1 MDNSLI
7 TIIIAL
13 LLLFFQ
19 VFTEKKRKEA
29 KRQAALKKRE
39 PLPDQQNIA
48 TESSSPFDFIYES
61 LLKEP
66 PKETAKSTPVVTKA
80 DASIVTPFDAY
91 AKEASPFD
99 FAEGLYSPA
108 DSGMDEKTVENT
120 SVPLSAVLPKKDTSI
135 AFVPDKEF
143 MQEEDEAAAKAA
155 HEKVDPRLL
164 ILYSEIMTP
173 KFRD

>member
-13 LLLFFQ
+13 LLFLFQ

-29 KRQAALKKRE
+29 KRLAELKKKE
-39 PLPDQQNIA
+39 SLPDQQSIA
-48 TESSSPFDFIYES
+48 TDSSSPFDFIYES

-66 PKETAKSTPVVTKA
+66 HKETAKTAPAASKV
-80 DASIVTPFDAY
+80 DSSIVAPFDAY

-99 FAEGLYSPA
+99 FAEGLYSPS
-108 DSGMDEKTVENT
+108 DSGMDDRTVENT
-120 SVPLSAVLPKKDTSI
+120 SLPLRAAISTKDNTI

-143 MQEEDEAAAKAA
+143 MQEEDEAAATAS

-164 ILYSEIMTP
+164 ILYSEIITP

>member
-1 MDNSLI
+1 MDKSLI

-29 KRQAALKKRE
+29 KRQAALKKRK
-39 PLPDQQNIA
+39 PVPDQSA
-48 TESSSPFDFIYES
+48 TIKVTSSPFDFIYES
-61 LLKEP
+61 LVKEP
-66 PKETAKSTPVVTKA
+66 PKQ
-80 DASIVTPFDAY
+80 
-91 AKEASPFD
+91 ASPFD
-99 FAEGLYSPA
+99 FAEGIYSPA
-108 DSGMDEKTVENT
+108 DSEMDERTVENT
-120 SVPLSAVLPKKDTSI
+120 SAPLQAVLSTKDNSI

-143 MQEEDEAAAKAA
+143 MQEEDEAAAIAA

-164 ILYSEIMTP
+164 ILYSEIITP